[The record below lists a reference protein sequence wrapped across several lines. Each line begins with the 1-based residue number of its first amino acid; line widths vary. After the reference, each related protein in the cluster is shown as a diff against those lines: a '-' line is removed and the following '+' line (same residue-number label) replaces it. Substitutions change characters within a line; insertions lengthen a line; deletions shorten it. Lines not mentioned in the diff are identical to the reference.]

1 MRPTLAAGAA
11 RAVVVAFLVTLAAG
25 RVAASES
32 VFGLQFLGT
41 SDESG
46 DARAR
51 GLGVLGA
58 ALDDSM
64 TALAANPAAY
74 GGLRYMTFSF
84 AAVAGWRDART
95 ATLSAQQEF
104 ARFPQLRV
112 ALPLFGKV
120 ILATGYASMRN
131 FRGRFALEPRS
142 IDGLEYV
149 QSFERE
155 GSLYTIPVALA
166 ATLGSRLRV
175 GASVDFLLGTIDEQ
189 WITRGDSLV
198 AISSGQRD
206 EFRGTSVNLGV
217 VALPWPWLRVAGSW
231 APEFTADRE
240 RRTTIGNG
248 RQGSTADPFRVE
260 TTATKVQF
268 PQVVR
273 GGATLVLGRGLL
285 LAGDALWREWPAY
298 EGGLYEAQSLR
309 DEVRIGAG
317 LEYKRGLWSTVRA
330 GVSRWTWGAEVGGNP
345 VRETAVH
352 FGFGVPLAPGKGGFH
367 VAVEHAWVGSLA
379 ENGHEESVWR
389 VVVSVSGQETWLR
402 RAPRSR

>member
-1 MRPTLAAGAA
+1 MKPNLAAGAA
-11 RAVVVAFLVTLAAG
+11 VVAACFVALAPNWA
-25 RVAASES
+25 RASES

-41 SDESG
+41 SDETG

-51 GLGVLGA
+51 GLGVLGV
-58 ALDDSM
+58 ALDDTM
-64 TALAANPAAY
+64 TALASNPAGL

-84 AAVAGWRDART
+84 AAVAGWRDAST
-95 ATLSAQQEF
+95 ATASTQQEF
-104 ARFPQLRV
+104 ARFPQLRA

-120 ILATGYASMRN
+120 VLATGYASLRN
-131 FRGRFALEPRS
+131 FRGDFALPPRS

-166 ATLGSRLRV
+166 ATLGSRVRV

-189 WITRGDSLV
+189 WITRGGALIPI
-198 AISSGQRD
+198 ASGRTD
-206 EFRGTSVNLGV
+206 EFHGTSTNFGV
-217 VALPWPWLRVAGSW
+217 VVLPWPWLRVAGSW
-231 APEFTADRE
+231 APEFSADRE
-240 RRTTIGNG
+240 RRMTIQDGS
-248 RQGSTADPFRVE
+248 QGSTADPFRVE
-260 TTATKVQF
+260 TTKTTVQF

-273 GGATLVLGRGLL
+273 AGATVVLRRKLL

-298 EGGLYEAQSLR
+298 EGSLYEAQGVG

-352 FGFGVPLAPGKGGFH
+352 FGLGVPLAPGKGGVH
-367 VAVEHAWVGSLA
+367 LAVEHAWVGSLA
-379 ENGHEESVWR
+379 ENGHEERVWR

-402 RAPRSR
+402 KAPRAR